1 MAEKFTLP
9 AGTGYYAL
17 YLPWDQ
23 LRRIAEL
30 PPDVE
35 TIRVLPGDDKP
46 PMERANR
53 NAWMADPPPEP
64 FYLLIS
70 HPYFP
75 RVPPN
80 CIYCV
85 ARLDEV
91 LQQYHEVFHRILEAD
106 RNAVA

>member
-1 MAEKFTLP
+1 MSEKFTLP

-17 YLPWDQ
+17 FLPWDQ

-35 TIRVLPGDDKP
+35 AVRVLPGDDKP
-46 PMERANR
+46 PMMRANR
-53 NAWMADPPPEP
+53 NAWMAEPPPEP
-64 FYLLIS
+64 FYLLIR

-80 CIYCV
+80 AHYCV
-85 ARLDEV
+85 ARMDEV
-91 LQQYHEVFHRILEAD
+91 LDQYRVIFKQLLEAD
-106 RNAVA
+106 QNAVA